1 MSLGYKAEL
10 LYEVMRNFHV
20 ITGIRMVIFDDE
32 YNEITAYPET
42 HCPICDCLQRHPEIR
57 KECLK
62 SNAHSFNTCKI
73 SKAPLIYQCH
83 AGLYEATAPLV
94 DNGIVIGYIMMGQI
108 LTNENREQARTNLQ
122 RLSEHYQ
129 LATDVVAFIQQ
140 MNLHS
145 DEQILAAAKIM
156 EVCTLYVLTKDI
168 IKIEKDRFIY
178 QLNYYVEQRINEDI
192 SVERLCRHFKMSRAQ
207 LYKISSHYLGM
218 GISEYIRNRRIEKA
232 KYLLKSTTYSV
243 ADIAGLVGFEDYN
256 YFCRIFKKTVSIP
269 AKKYRHMDGCKI

>member
-1 MSLGYKAEL
+1 MSLGYKAEQ

-42 HCPICDCLQRHPEIR
+42 HCPVCDCLQSHPEIR

-62 SNAHSFNTCKI
+62 SNAHSFNSCKI
-73 SKAPLIYQCH
+73 SKEPLIYQCH

-108 LTNENREQARTNLQ
+108 LNNENREQAAVKLQ
-122 RLSEHYQ
+122 SLSERYH
-129 LATDVVAFIQQ
+129 LAVDVVACIKQ
-140 MNLHS
+140 MNLHNN
-145 DEQILAAAKIM
+145 EQILAAAKIM
-156 EVCTLYVLTKDI
+156 EFCTLYILTKDI

-178 QLNYYVEQRINEDI
+178 QLNYYIEQHISEDI
-192 SVERLCRHFKMSRAQ
+192 SVDRLCRYFKMSRAQ
-207 LYKISSHYLGM
+207 MYKISSHYLGS

-232 KYLLKSTTYSV
+232 KYLLKNTTYRV

-256 YFCRIFKKTVSIP
+256 YFCRIFKKIVSIP
-269 AKKYRHMDGCKI
+269 AKKYRYR